1 MTIQAQLRDSDNGAQ
16 SRGPLS
22 IDMRSRIDGRYAIKR
37 LLASGGIADVYAAE
51 HCYTRRAVALK
62 LPRAAGPQEK
72 ARLMREMDALAR
84 VRGPGIVELWDGGE
98 FNGVPYLVFELLEG
112 RTVEGLITARGRLGV
127 GESVRIAL
135 ETARALER
143 CHAAGVVHRDVKPA
157 NLFVTPGAEPQTRL
171 LDFGIAKLAGDA
183 GDVHDP
189 ALGGKL
195 TREHALL
202 GTPEY
207 MAPEALLAQG
217 ELDGRADVYG
227 VGVVLYECLTGTVPF
242 EGTYAEVLLKI
253 STTTPK
259 PIQELRPD
267 VPADLAG
274 VVTRALAR
282 AAAERF
288 ASMTELVAAL
298 ESAVPKLPRI
308 DLFGRVTAP
317 PAVGAP
323 SPTRTMADS
332 PTALQQSAPV
342 DWRSRRKQPRAPY
355 ITLARLTRPNGERV
369 DGRLEEVSEGGLQFV
384 GDSAIPLGEAVKVRF
399 ALPATGQM
407 TEVTATARWNRTV
420 RGSNATGVQF
430 DEISEVARQEIG
442 KYVAIVSPPD

>member
-22 IDMRSRIDGRYAIKR
+22 IDVRSRIDGRYAIKR

-51 HCYTRRAVALK
+51 HCYTRRGVALK
-62 LPRAAGPQEK
+62 LPRAAGPQET

-84 VRGPGIVELWDGGE
+84 VRGPGIVDLWDGGE
-98 FNGVPYLVFELLEG
+98 YNGVPYLVFELLEG
-112 RTVEGLITARGRLGV
+112 RTVEGLITARGRLAI
-127 GESVRIAL
+127 GESARIAV

-157 NLFVTPGAEPQTRL
+157 NLFVTPGSEPQTRL
-171 LDFGIAKLAGDA
+171 LDFGIAKLAGDV
-183 GDVHDP
+183 GDAAP
-189 ALGGKL
+189 AGKL

-217 ELDGRADVYG
+217 DVDGRADVYG

-253 STTTPK
+253 STTQPT
-259 PIQELRPD
+259 PIQELRSD
-267 VPADLAG
+267 VPAELAQ
-274 VVTRALAR
+274 VVAKALAR
-282 AAAERF
+282 ASAERF
-288 ASMTELVAAL
+288 ATMAELTAAL
-298 ESAVPKLPRI
+298 ERAVPRLPRI

-317 PAVGAP
+317 PAVGGP
-323 SPTRTMADS
+323 GPTRTMADS
-332 PTALQQSAPV
+332 PSALQQGAPV